1 MSKRLPRTNA
11 EYLRDILDAT
21 TKLKELI
28 QGMDYESFQEDWRT
42 YHAAFSLLEIIGEAS
57 GRITAEF
64 QVQNATIPWVNMK
77 AMRNALI
84 HGYANVELDIVW
96 NTLTHDIPPLH
107 QQITSLLRSAVRES
121 RNQDERER

>member
-1 MSKRLPRTNA
+1 V
-11 EYLRDILDAT
+11 YLRDILDAT

-42 YHAAFSLLEIIGEAS
+42 YHTAFSLLEIIGEAS

-64 QVQNATIPWVNMK
+64 QAQNPTIPWVNMK
-77 AMRNALI
+77 AMRKALI
-84 HGYANVELDIVW
+84 HGYANVELDVVW

-107 QQITSLLRSAVRES
+107 QQITSLLRSAVPEAR
-121 RNQDERER
+121 QPDERER